1 MQLPGVCCK
10 CGRTIQNDFVY
21 CPWCGVSQVAE
32 LVPVGIN
39 SGYVAR
45 STESGSVC
53 TEESRLTRISR
64 TLDELE
70 RDFTL
75 FAIKQRKDYE

>member
-32 LVPVGIN
+32 LVPVGIHEGHA
-39 SGYVAR
+39 SHTA
-45 STESGSVC
+45 GSEGTCV
-53 TEESRLTRISR
+53 EESRLSRISR

-70 RDFTL
+70 RDFSL
-75 FAIKQRKDYE
+75 FAFKQRKDD

>member
-21 CPWCGVSQVAE
+21 CPWCGVSQLAE
-32 LVPVGIN
+32 LVPVGI
-39 SGYVAR
+39 SGGHASQAASSDGTYA
-45 STESGSVC
+45 
-53 TEESRLTRISR
+53 EESRLSRISR

-75 FAIKQRKDYE
+75 FAFKQHRDD

>member
-10 CGRTIQNDFVY
+10 CGRTIEKEFVY
-21 CPWCGVSQVAE
+21 CPWCGVSQLAE
-32 LVPVGIN
+32 LVPVSITG
-39 SGYVAR
+39 GHAVQA
-45 STESGSVC
+45 SGSSGKYE
-53 TEESRLTRISR
+53 EESRLTRISR

-75 FAIKQRKDYE
+75 FAIKQRKDS

>member
-21 CPWCGVSQVAE
+21 CPWCGVSQIAE
-32 LVPVGIN
+32 LVPAGVPEGHASHAACAEN
-39 SGYVAR
+39 TCVK
-45 STESGSVC
+45 
-53 TEESRLTRISR
+53 ESRLSRISR

-75 FAIKQRKDYE
+75 FAYKQHKDD

>member
-32 LVPVGIN
+32 LVPVHT
-39 SGYVAR
+39 SGGHAVQSA
-45 STESGSVC
+45 GSETVYA
-53 TEESRLTRISR
+53 EESRLTRISR

-75 FAIKQRKDYE
+75 FAIKQRKDD

>member
-32 LVPVGIN
+32 LVPVGI
-39 SGYVAR
+39 SKSHAVQSA
-45 STESGSVC
+45 GSEAIYA
-53 TEESRLTRISR
+53 EESRLSRISR

-75 FAIKQRKDYE
+75 FAIKQRKDD

>member
-21 CPWCGVSQVAE
+21 CPWCGVSQIAE
-32 LVPVGIN
+32 LVPVEI
-39 SGYVAR
+39 SGGHAVHA
-45 STESGSVC
+45 SGSEVQYA
-53 TEESRLTRISR
+53 EESRLTRISR

-75 FAIKQRKDYE
+75 FAIKQRKDD

>member
-21 CPWCGVSQVAE
+21 CPWCGVSQLAE
-32 LVPVGIN
+32 LVPVGIAGGHA
-39 SGYVAR
+39 SQTASSDGVYP
-45 STESGSVC
+45 
-53 TEESRLTRISR
+53 EESRLSRISR

-75 FAIKQRKDYE
+75 FAYKQRRED